1 MAYLTGSVEGG
12 ISFVGGGSDV
22 SITPVQQSGTKIADY
37 TIDNVPGSLYAPTPP
52 AAVNITPVLESGTKI
67 ADYTIGNVS
76 GSLYAPEGGSGGSTV
91 TITPAVATGTKIAD
105 YTIDGVAG
113 SLYTP
118 TPPAEVTITPVLQS
132 GTKIATYQK
141 GSSTLDLYAPTPPD
155 AVTITPTVATGTK
168 IADYSIGSS
177 SGSLYAPESS
187 GGGID
192 YSLTEQDTGIKWT
205 DGKTI
210 YQKTYYLASPTVA
223 SQLCKINVA
232 SDSYDTVVD
241 INGCCTYTTSG
252 NVRKCTVQKP
262 SVATND
268 TLGCYYNVGTT
279 ELWLTVG
286 TALGTLSNLYV
297 TVRYTKS
304 TT

>member
-12 ISFVGGGSDV
+12 LSFIGGGSDV
-22 SITPVQQSGTKIADY
+22 SITPALQSGTKVADY
-37 TIDNVPGSLYAPTPP
+37 TIDNVSGSLYAPTPP

-91 TITPAVATGTKIAD
+91 TITPSVATGTKIAD
-105 YTIDGVAG
+105 YIIDGVAG

-118 TPPAEVTITPVLQS
+118 TPPEEVTITPVLQT
-132 GTKIATYQK
+132 GTKIAAYQK
-141 GSSTLDLYAPTPPD
+141 GNNTLDLYAPTPPD

-168 IADYSIGSS
+168 IADYTIGNV

-187 GGGID
+187 GGID
-192 YSLTEQDTGIKWT
+192 YSLTEQDTGLKWV

-210 YQKTYYLASPTVA
+210 YQKTYYQATPAFA
-223 SQLCKINVA
+223 SQINKINVG
-232 SDSYDTVVD
+232 SDNYETVID
-241 INGCCTYTTSG
+241 IEGTVTCTGSNY
-252 NVRKCTVQKP
+252 VRQANIQK
-262 SVATND
+262 SSIAAND
-268 TLGCYYNVGTT
+268 CIGCYYNQGTT
-279 ELWLTVG
+279 ELWTVWGSAVG
-286 TALGTLSNLYV
+286 TASNMYI

-304 TT
+304 ST